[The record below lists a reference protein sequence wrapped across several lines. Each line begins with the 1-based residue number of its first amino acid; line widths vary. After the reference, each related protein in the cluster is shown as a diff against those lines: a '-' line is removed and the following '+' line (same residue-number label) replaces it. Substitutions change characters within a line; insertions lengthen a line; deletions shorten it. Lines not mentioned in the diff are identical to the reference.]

1 MSVFTNQTAASL
13 HAADALADLSR
24 AVESL
29 KENKPDERSELARVY
44 AVTITQA
51 EMALAYFQTYA
62 TDILDRKALRFL
74 ADADIGCPSSQ

>member
-1 MSVFTNQTAASL
+1 MSEFTNQPAANL

-29 KENKPDERSELARVY
+29 KENRPDERSELARVY

-51 EMALAYFQTYA
+51 EMVLAYFQTYA
-62 TDILDRKALRFL
+62 TGVLDNTTISRYMQ
-74 ADADIGCPSSQ
+74 DAT